1 MFWRRKALG
10 RGSAA
15 SGGVKPDCGRIGHN
29 CTDMLLHPVWLSSPQ
44 FLTPLLIKASSA
56 GSLSTQQPLWAQTSD
71 GAVAYCDHIAACAV
85 TAACVSGIKIVQCI
99 SHLLLLSVTAVQ
111 VFCVVAA
118 PAVGAM
124 PLHQAATKS
133 SLTVDGCIQGAPC
146 HPRRGARQTGCRA
159 KGSWSSGHQ
168 SPAGG
173 TPSDICRPGALTLLG
188 RGKTLTVGAWP
199 GG

>member
-1 MFWRRKALG
+1 MFWRRKALR

-15 SGGVKPDCGRIGHN
+15 SGGVEPDCERRGGNAGRG
-29 CTDMLLHPVWLSSPQ
+29 
-44 FLTPLLIKASSA
+44 LTPLLIKALSA

-71 GAVAYCDHIAACAV
+71 GAMAYCDHIAACAV
-85 TAACVSGIKIVQCI
+85 TAACVSSYI

-124 PLHQAATKS
+124 PLHEAATKS

-146 HPRRGARQTGCRA
+146 HPRRVARQTGCRA
-159 KGSWSSGHQ
+159 EGSWSSGHQ